1 MNIVYIFTVEF
12 LFPPA
17 KDKGSFVMKPV
28 LTVLLCLTLLA
39 CAPAPRHSALEKGV
53 GDRTPIFSAASS
65 LDTLVSYDR
74 DYYGKHHLVLTFFPA
89 AYTPV

>member
-1 MNIVYIFTVEF
+1 MKPAFTV
-12 LFPPA
+12 LFC
-17 KDKGSFVMKPV
+17 
-28 LTVLLCLTLLA
+28 LLLLA
-39 CAPAPRHSALEKGV
+39 CVPAPRQSALEKGV
-53 GDRTPIFSAASS
+53 GDRAPIFSAAGS